1 MNSKNNVTRDE
12 IADTIHRE
20 FGFSRNE
27 CLDIVNDIIDIIVN
41 GLNDNGI
48 VKIHNFGTFKVRKKN
63 SRIGRNPKTKEEYI
77 INNRSVVSFKASK
90 ILLKQINSKNL
101 NEKIS

>member
-1 MNSKNNVTRDE
+1 MNSKNNVTRDG

-63 SRIGRNPKTKEEYI
+63 SRIGRNPKTKEIKTISERKVI
-77 INNRSVVSFKASK
+77 LFKPSNEFKKKINITND
-90 ILLKQINSKNL
+90 
-101 NEKIS
+101 